1 MMGFKEYFHTKAKD
15 DREQAITPIP
25 MPNLLDDSGSFEQTD
40 NRSMSPFRSR
50 MERRIRL
57 ACEE

>member
-25 MPNLLDDSGSFEQTD
+25 NLLDDSGSFEQSD
-40 NRSMSPFRSR
+40 NKRLSPIRSR
-50 MERRIRL
+50 VERRVRI
-57 ACEE
+57 AFEE